1 MVEGRGAGMKHGS
14 LCYDDEGKVE
24 CICGLADAAA
34 AQAELEAEILCGCV
48 PMPMEATYCLH

>member
-1 MVEGRGAGMKHGS
+1 MVPKSKHGS

-34 AQAELEAEILCGCV
+34 AQAELEAEIMCGCL
-48 PMPMEATYCLH
+48 PMPKEAK

>member
-1 MVEGRGAGMKHGS
+1 MSKHGS

-34 AQAELEAEILCGCV
+34 AQAELEAELMCGCV
-48 PMPMEATYCLH
+48 PPNPMIGRSNNAYYKH

>member
-48 PMPMEATYCLH
+48 PMPKEAT